1 MFWEI
6 LTALTAGIGVTF
18 AAGTGGPGLVP
29 ATGRPGKRLGLAVL
43 EAFALVGALGPPL
56 GTAGRSVDLLPGC
69 PTAAWSRLGY

>member
-1 MFWEI
+1 MFWES

-29 ATGRPGKRLGLAVL
+29 AARRPGKWLGLAVL

-56 GTAGRSVDLLPGC
+56 GAARCAVDLLPGC